1 MTLEPLYRIT
11 FSYGEVYRAGAH
23 TLLFAEGACEGRLA
37 GRFRGANRARLSST
51 GAWIPQLEG
60 AVVTED
66 GATILIELTGRGRPD
81 ADPVGHV
88 TGMVTHKTV
97 DERYAWLNDTVGAVV
112 GEVYPGE
119 RVVLDVSALHW
130 KPLPVEPGYDHGE
143 T

>member
-1 MTLEPLYRIT
+1 MTLELLYRIT
-11 FSYGEVYRAGAH
+11 FSYREAFRAGAH
-23 TLLFAEGACEGRLA
+23 ALLFAEGACEGRVA

-51 GAWIPQLEG
+51 GAWIPQLQG

-66 GATILIELTGRGRPD
+66 GATILIELTGRGHPD
-81 ADPVGHV
+81 ADPVGRV
-88 TGMVTHKTV
+88 TGTATHETT

-119 RVVLDVSALHW
+119 RVVLDVSGLHW
-130 KPLPVEPGYDHGE
+130 KPLPDEPGYDHGE

>member
-11 FSYGEVYRAGAH
+11 FSYGEAYRAGAH
-23 TLLFAEGACEGRLA
+23 ALLFAEGACEGRLA

-51 GAWIPQLEG
+51 GAWMPELEG

-66 GATILIELTGRGRPD
+66 GATVLVELTGRGRPD

-88 TGMVTHKTV
+88 TGMVTHETV

-119 RVVLDVSALHW
+119 RVVLDVSALQW
-130 KPLPVEPGYDHGE
+130 KPLAEAPGYDHGE
-143 T
+143 R

>member
-1 MTLEPLYRIT
+1 MRPEPLYRIT
-11 FSYGEVYRAGAH
+11 FSYRETYRAGDDV
-23 TLLFAEGACEGRLA
+23 LLLAEGSCEGRLA
-37 GRFRGANRARLSST
+37 GRFRGANRARLAAT

-66 GATILIELTGRGRPD
+66 GATILLQLAGRGRPD
-81 ADPVGHV
+81 ADPVGRV
-88 TGMVTHKTV
+88 TAAVTHTTD

-119 RVVLDVSALHW
+119 RVVLDVAALHW
-130 KPLPVEPGYDHGE
+130 EPLPEAPGYDHGE

>member
-1 MTLEPLYRIT
+1 MTPEPLYRLT
-11 FSYGEVYRAGAH
+11 FSYGEAFRAGADA
-23 TLLFAEGACEGRLA
+23 LLFADGTCEGRLA
-37 GRFRGANRARLSST
+37 GRFRARLSST
-51 GAWIPQLEG
+51 GAWIPELEG

-66 GATILIELTGRGRPD
+66 GATILLRLTGRGRPD

-88 TGMVTHKTV
+88 TGSVAHTTG

-112 GEVYPGE
+112 GEVYPGD

-130 KPLPVEPGYDHGE
+130 KPLPDEPGYDHGE

>member
-1 MTLEPLYRIT
+1 MTLEPLYRIN
-11 FSYGEVYRAGAH
+11 FSYREAFRAGAH
-23 TLLFAEGACEGRLA
+23 ALLFAEGACEGRLA
-37 GRFRGANRARLSST
+37 GRFRGANRARLSSS
-51 GAWIPQLEG
+51 GAWIPQLQG

-66 GATILIELTGRGRPD
+66 GATILIELTGRGHPD

-88 TGMVTHKTV
+88 TGTATHETA

-119 RVVLDVSALHW
+119 RVVLDVCALHW
-130 KPLPVEPGYDHGE
+130 EPLPVEPGYDHGE